1 MSSPTVESYGEFVPG
16 SADADREW
24 PLAKIIF
31 VTAMVLAYAS
41 LVVCYAYPIYVH
53 IVG

>member
-1 MSSPTVESYGEFVPG
+1 MSSPTVESSGVGVPG
-16 SADADREW
+16 YADADLGW
-24 PLAKIIF
+24 SLSKIIF

-53 IVG
+53 MVN